1 MKFAGIDG
9 CSGGWFVIGEG
20 KNGRLEYKLYDNI
33 KSLWQDNNDFKLA
46 LIDIPIGLKETGPEE
61 RKCDKFARKILNKRK
76 YSVFPAPCRQALR
89 ASSWDEANKI
99 NKEVRGKG
107 LSKQSWNISSK
118 IQEVDNLILAEPE
131 VKTVFREAHP
141 ELSFWAL
148 NEQQEMEFNKKAAEG
163 YQERLVL
170 LRSYLPDIEILINSI
185 LDDYYRKVLSRD
197 DILDA
202 IGLYLAAKLVGKNNW
217 ELASIPAR
225 PESDPRGLRM
235 EIVYPIE
242 ANS

>member
-1 MKFAGIDG
+1 MNFAGIDG
-9 CSGGWFVIGEG
+9 CSGGWFVICERG
-20 KNGRLEYKLYDNI
+20 NSRLEYKLYDNI

-61 RKCDKFARKILNKRK
+61 RKCDKLARKILNKRK
-76 YSVFPAPCRQALR
+76 HSVFPAPCRQALR

-99 NKEVRGKG
+99 NKKFRGKG

-118 IQEVDNLILAEPE
+118 IQEVDNLIKTDPE
-131 VKTVFREAHP
+131 VKTILREAHP
-141 ELSFWAL
+141 EIVFWAL
-148 NEQQEMEFNKKAAEG
+148 KGSKEMSYNKKTAQG

-185 LDDYYRKVLSRD
+185 LDDYYRKELARD

-217 ELASIPAR
+217 ELVSIPAR
-225 PESDPRGLRM
+225 PKIDPRNIRM

-242 ANS
+242 AKS